1 MYFDF
6 DYYLRLLRH
15 VWGLKQWPGRR
26 RLLLRL
32 VLVTPLATIFHG
44 ICFLLD
50 YLLFP
55 RLWTQQVKTPVFIVG
70 HARSGTTLMHR
81 LLAADGERFS
91 YFLYWETL
99 FPSLLQKKLVR
110 WLGRV
115 DSGLLGGFFHRKLK
129 AWDDKTFGPFRHI
142 HNMSLWTSEEDQ
154 FAMRAAFVTQQWAT
168 DLPVMEVLDLFHL
181 DQMPAKRR
189 RWLHHYRELVKRQLL
204 LNGGN
209 RIHLSKNPVMSGWV
223 GSLIEVFPD
232 ARIVVMLRDPAECVP
247 SLLKLVEISWRG
259 RGWQK
264 ADYARSLELL
274 LETSFE
280 SFHNPAQQLARHA
293 ATPHAFVDYRELTA
307 QPRETVHAV
316 YAALGMT
323 VSDTFDQYLQ
333 ANAEREKSHHS
344 KFEYSLGEYA
354 LSGEL
359 LEQRL
364 GQFYERYG
372 WSRAAELRAGQP
384 RAAEPHPAE
393 PHAAG
398 GCSPAPDAG
407 DAGDGAPPATAA
419 GR

>member
-6 DYYLRLLRH
+6 DYYFRLLRH
-15 VWGLKQWPGRR
+15 VWGLKHWPGRR

-32 VLVTPLATIFHG
+32 LVTTPLATLFHSL
-44 ICFLLD
+44 CFLLD
-50 YLLFP
+50 YVFFP
-55 RLWTQQVKTPVFIVG
+55 RLWTQQVKTPVFVVG

-99 FPSLLQKKLVR
+99 FPSLLQKKVIR
-110 WLGRV
+110 WLGSV
-115 DSGLLGGFFHRKLK
+115 DSRFLGGFIYRTLK

-168 DLPVMEVLDLFHL
+168 DLPVMDVLDLFHL
-181 DQMPAKRR
+181 DQMPTKRR

-232 ARIVVMLRDPAECVP
+232 ARIVVMVRDPAECVP
-247 SLLKLVEISWRG
+247 SLLKLVEISWKS

-264 ADYARSLELL
+264 ADYARSLEML

-280 SFHNPAQQLARHA
+280 SFLNPAQQLERYAN
-293 ATPHAFVDYRELTA
+293 TPHAFVDYRDLTA
-307 QPRETVHAV
+307 RPRETVHAV
-316 YAALGMT
+316 YSALGMT
-323 VSDTFDQYLQ
+323 VSQAFDEYLQ

-354 LSGEL
+354 LSKEL

-364 GQFYERYG
+364 APFYERYA
-372 WSRAAELRAGQP
+372 WP
-384 RAAEPHPAE
+384 RAAEQRTDQQQSPAADAE
-393 PHAAG
+393 PVN
-398 GCSPAPDAG
+398 SPDTFNNENHGVSRP
-407 DAGDGAPPATAA
+407 
-419 GR
+419 

>member
-1 MYFDF
+1 M
-6 DYYLRLLRH
+6 
-15 VWGLKQWPGRR
+15 
-26 RLLLRL
+26 
-32 VLVTPLATIFHG
+32 
-44 ICFLLD
+44 LD
-50 YLLFP
+50 YVFFP

-99 FPSLLQKKLVR
+99 FPSLLQKRVIR

-115 DSGLLGGFFHRKLK
+115 DSRLLRGFIHRKLK

-168 DLPVMEVLDLFHL
+168 DLPVMDVLDLFHL

-204 LNGGN
+204 LNGGD

-247 SLLKLVEISWRG
+247 SLLKLVEISWRS

-264 ADYARSLELL
+264 ADYAHSLEML

-280 SFHNPAQQLARHA
+280 SFHNPADQLARHA

-307 QPRETVHAV
+307 RPRETVHTV
-316 YAALGMT
+316 YDALGMT
-323 VSDTFDQYLQ
+323 VGEAFDHYLQ

-344 KFEYSLGEYA
+344 KFEYSLGEYD

-359 LEQRL
+359 MERRL
-364 GQFYERYG
+364 GPFYERYG
-372 WSRAAELRAGQP
+372 WP
-384 RAAEPHPAE
+384 RAAATG
-393 PHAAG
+393 ADDAS
-398 GCSPAPDAG
+398 SPA
-407 DAGDGAPPATAA
+407 AA
-419 GR
+419 AEI

>member
-6 DYYLRLLRH
+6 DYYFRLLRH
-15 VWGLKQWPGRR
+15 VWGLKHWPGRR

-32 VLVTPLATIFHG
+32 LVTTPLATLFHSL
-44 ICFLLD
+44 CFLLD
-50 YLLFP
+50 YVFFP
-55 RLWTQQVKTPVFIVG
+55 RLWTQQVKTPVFVVG

-99 FPSLLQKKLVR
+99 FPSLLQKKVIR

-115 DSGLLGGFFHRKLK
+115 DSRLLRGYCHGRLK
-129 AWDDKTFGPFRHI
+129 AWDDRTFGPFRHI

-204 LNGGN
+204 LNGGD
-209 RIHLSKNPVMSGWV
+209 RTHLSKNPVMSGWV
-223 GSLIEVFPD
+223 GSLIEFFPD
-232 ARIVVMLRDPAECVP
+232 ARIVVMVRDPAECVP
-247 SLLKLVEISWRG
+247 SLLKLVEISWKS

-264 ADYARSLELL
+264 ADYAHSLDML

-280 SFHNPAQQLARHA
+280 SFHNPATQLARHA

-307 QPRETVHAV
+307 RPRETVHAV
-316 YAALGMT
+316 YTALGMT
-323 VSDTFDQYLQ
+323 VSDTFDHYLQ
-333 ANAEREKSHHS
+333 ANADREKSHHS

-354 LSGEL
+354 LSGQL

-364 GQFYERYG
+364 GSFYEQYG
-372 WSRAAELRAGQP
+372 WP
-384 RAAEPHPAE
+384 RAAEPRAGKPRETE
-393 PHAAG
+393 PRADDRGATRAGADDAAP
-398 GCSPAPDAG
+398 S
-407 DAGDGAPPATAA
+407 ATATET
-419 GR
+419 

>member
-15 VWGLKQWPGRR
+15 VWGLKHWPGRR

-32 VLVTPLATIFHG
+32 LVTTPLATLFHSL
-44 ICFLLD
+44 CFLLD
-50 YLLFP
+50 YLFFP
-55 RLWTQQVKTPVFIVG
+55 RLWTQQVKSPVFIVG

-99 FPSLLQKKLVR
+99 FPSLLQKKVIR
-110 WLGRV
+110 WLGQA
-115 DSGLLGGFFHRKLK
+115 DSRLLGGFIHRKLK
-129 AWDDKTFGPFRHI
+129 AWDDRTFGPFRHI

-204 LNGGN
+204 LNGGD

-223 GSLIEVFPD
+223 GSLIEFFPD
-232 ARIVVMLRDPAECVP
+232 ARIVVMVRDPAECVP
-247 SLLKLVEISWRG
+247 SLLKLVEISWKS

-264 ADYARSLELL
+264 ADYAHSLDML

-280 SFHNPAQQLARHA
+280 SFHNPAAQLARHA

-307 QPRETVHAV
+307 RPRETVHAV
-316 YAALGMT
+316 YTALGMT
-323 VSDTFDQYLQ
+323 VSDTFDNYLQ

-344 KFEYSLGEYA
+344 RFEYSLGEYD
-354 LSGEL
+354 LSSEL

-364 GQFYERYG
+364 GPFYDRYG
-372 WSRAAELRAGQP
+372 WLRAAGPQPGKPQATEVRADGP
-384 RAAEPHPAE
+384 RET
-393 PHAAG
+393 AAG
-398 GCSPAPDAG
+398 ADDA
-407 DAGDGAPPATAA
+407 APPATATET
-419 GR
+419 

>member
-15 VWGLKQWPGRR
+15 VWGLKHWPGRR

-32 VLVTPLATIFHG
+32 LVTTPLATLFHSL
-44 ICFLLD
+44 CFLLD
-50 YLLFP
+50 YLFFP

-99 FPSLLQKKLVR
+99 FPSLLQKKVIR
-110 WLGRV
+110 WLGRM
-115 DSGLLGGFFHRKLK
+115 DSRILRGVIHRKLK
-129 AWDDKTFGPFRHI
+129 AWDDRTFGPFRHI

-204 LNGGN
+204 LNGGD

-223 GSLIEVFPD
+223 DSLIEVFPD
-232 ARIVVMLRDPAECVP
+232 ARIVVMVRNPAECVP
-247 SLLKLVEISWRG
+247 SLLKLVEISWRS

-264 ADYARSLELL
+264 ADYARSLEML

-280 SFHNPAQQLARHA
+280 CFHNPADQLARHPD
-293 ATPHAFVDYRELTA
+293 TPHAFVDYRELTA

-316 YAALGMT
+316 YGALGMT
-323 VSDTFDQYLQ
+323 VSETFDHYLQ

-344 KFEYSLGEYA
+344 KFEYSLGEYD
-354 LSGEL
+354 LSSEL
-359 LEQRL
+359 LERRL
-364 GQFYERYG
+364 GPFYERYG
-372 WSRAAELRAGQP
+372 WPNNANHGES
-384 RAAEPHPAE
+384 
-393 PHAAG
+393 
-398 GCSPAPDAG
+398 
-407 DAGDGAPPATAA
+407 
-419 GR
+419 